1 MGKKAK
7 KAKKQLKKHKKKA
20 TGLGATTG
28 ALAGVATQ
36 VATKVLTQVIED
48 TITPHLKKGSKK
60 KAARRDEAP
69 DRPDPAAAVIRA
81 LCERGPQTI
90 PDLLDRTRGRLV
102 DLLRALRDLRQF
114 HLVEWDD
121 DDDEGAGRVRLTR
134 SGDRTAT
141 VLTKGH
147 IREDAAELVET

>member
-7 KAKKQLKKHKKKA
+7 RAKKQLKKHKKKA

-28 ALAGVATQ
+28 ALAG

-60 KAARRDEAP
+60 KAARRDGAP

-90 PDLLDRTRGRLV
+90 PALLDRTRGRLV

-114 HLVEWDD
+114 HLVEWDED
-121 DDDEGAGRVRLTR
+121 NDEGAGRVRLTR

-141 VLTKGH
+141 VLTKDH
-147 IREDAAELVET
+147 MRDDAAELLQA